1 MTHYLLYGNKM
12 NKDLYKGALI
22 MAGVLVVLVV
32 GGFALSDNGMQK
44 AGCVGR
50 AISSGVSVGNIAS
63 VCGLGR

>member
-1 MTHYLLYGNKM
+1 M
-12 NKDLYKGALI
+12 NKDLYKGVLI

-50 AISSGVSVGNIAS
+50 AIGSGISVGNIAS

>member
-1 MTHYLLYGNKM
+1 M

-22 MAGVLVVLVV
+22 MAGLVVALVV
-32 GGFALSDNGMQK
+32 GSFALSDNGLQK

-50 AISSGVSVGNIAS
+50 AITSGISVGNIAA

>member
-1 MTHYLLYGNKM
+1 M

-22 MAGVLVVLVV
+22 MAAVLVVLVV
-32 GGFALSDNGMQK
+32 GGFALSDNGVQK

-50 AISSGVSVGNIAS
+50 AIASGISLGNIAS